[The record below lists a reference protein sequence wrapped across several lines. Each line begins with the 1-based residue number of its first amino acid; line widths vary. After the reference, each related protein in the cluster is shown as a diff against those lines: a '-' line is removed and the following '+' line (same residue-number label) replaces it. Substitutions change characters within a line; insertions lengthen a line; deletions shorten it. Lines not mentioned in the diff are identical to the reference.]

1 MIEKKLVHEQWY
13 NGPEQDFSIGV
24 GMKFNMA
31 ASSSQ

>member
-31 ASSSQ
+31 AISSQ